1 MTLRRLVPLTSF
13 LVFFSLIS
21 ASAQGRRQGP
31 PQQEPPPPAPAAAP
45 GAPARPPAGEP
56 KKETPEPPP
65 VITHHEI
72 HVGGKTLRYTATAGM
87 MPLRNADG
95 EIEANVFFM
104 AYTLD
109 GQQPEHRPLTFSFNG
124 GPGSASVWLH
134 LGAIGPKRV
143 KMQPDGMM
151 PAPPYQLVDNEYT
164 WLDQTDLVFIDP
176 VGTGYSRAVK
186 ADLKRKFL
194 GIRGDIESV
203 GEFIRLYLGRYER
216 WSSPLFMVGE
226 SYGTTRAAG
235 LSGYLVEHGIAFNGI
250 MLISSVLNFETTDF
264 NTGNDLP
271 YILYLPT
278 YATTAWYHKKLSPD
292 LEQNFDKLKG
302 EVEQWAS
309 TEYADALAKGD
320 RLTPEQ
326 RNAVIE
332 RMSRYT
338 GLSKTYLDQ
347 ADLRVDEPH
356 FTKELLRDRKLVVGR
371 LDSRFTGNDRSL
383 LGETASYDPSMS
395 AIRPPYTAM
404 FNQYVRTELGYK
416 SDLEYYILGGG
427 FGFLDWDWGSARGG
441 FPDTA
446 QALRDAFDK
455 NPFMKLFVG
464 SGFFDMA
471 TPYYGTQYTLNHMG
485 LTAQQHARISL
496 GYYGAGHM
504 MYIQDESLGLLRKDI
519 GAFISSS
526 LK

>member
-1 MTLRRLVPLTSF
+1 MILRR
-13 LVFFSLIS
+13 SLIFLALTILFS
-21 ASAQGRRQGP
+21 VSLVAQERRSQRQPESQSQASTTSQPAKTP
-31 PQQEPPPPAPAAAP
+31 PSTES
-45 GAPARPPAGEP
+45 
-56 KKETPEPPP
+56 KKEVETPPI
-65 VITHHEI
+65 VTHHEI
-72 HVGGKTLRYTATAGM
+72 RVGGKTLRYTATAGM
-87 MPLRNADG
+87 MPIRNTEG
-95 EIEANVFFM
+95 ELEANIFFM

-109 GQQPEHRPLTFSFNG
+109 GQSERRPLTFSFNG

-143 KMQPDGMM
+143 RMQPDGMM

-186 ADLKRKFL
+186 RDQTRKFL
-194 GIRGDIESV
+194 GVRGDIESV

-250 MLISSVLNFETTDF
+250 MLISSILNFETTEF
-264 NTGNDLP
+264 TPGNDLP
-271 YILYLPT
+271 YLLFLPT
-278 YATTAWYHKKLSPD
+278 YADTAWYHKKQPPD
-292 LEQNFDKLKG
+292 LLQNFSKMRS
-302 EVEQWAS
+302 EVEQWAA
-309 TEYADALAKGD
+309 TGYPEALAKGD
-320 RLTPEQ
+320 RLTPQE
-326 RNAVIE
+326 RAAAVE
-332 RMSRYT
+332 KLSRYT
-338 GLSKTYLDQ
+338 GLTKSYVEQ
-347 ADLRVDEPH
+347 SNLRIEESH
-356 FTKELLRDRKLVVGR
+356 FVKELLRDENKTVGR
-371 LDSRFTGNDRSL
+371 LDSRFTGSDRSQIA
-383 LGETASYDPSMS
+383 ETSRYDPSMS

-427 FGFLDWDWGSARGG
+427 FRPDEWDWGVQRGG

-446 QALRDAFDK
+446 QALKDAFDK

-464 SGFFDMA
+464 SGYFDFA
-471 TPYYGTQYTLNHMG
+471 TPYFATQYTLNHMG
-485 LTAQQHARISL
+485 LDKDQHARVSL

-504 MYIQDESLGLLRKDI
+504 MYIQDSSLGELKKDVGVFMQ
-519 GAFISSS
+519 GA